1 MMCTLLFISL
11 LVYVKTVRYI
21 YLSFD
26 AILLFQ
32 QFNGINGF
40 INYNYRTK
48 ERYQNNF
55 FCTCIY
61 FNKNKS
67 QFTHTQQ
74 NRNEYIR

>member
-40 INYNYRTK
+40 INYNSRTK
-48 ERYQNNF
+48 ERYQNMYMHLF
-55 FCTCIY
+55 QQKQKSIY
-61 FNKNKS
+61 
-67 QFTHTQQ
+67 THTTKQK
-74 NRNEYIR
+74 